1 MDDAERELIL
11 RSRQGDGRAFE
22 RLVRPY
28 DRRILS
34 LALDMLG
41 NADDAQD
48 VYQESLLAAYQGLPR
63 FRMESD
69 ISTWLHR
76 IAVNRAIK
84 FRSKRRRR
92 RELPD
97 RAASEEVERAPDSP
111 DRGVLDA
118 ELQTRL
124 NLALEQLSGQE
135 RAAFAL
141 CHQQGLK
148 IDQAAE
154 LMECSSG
161 AVKSYLFRARDK
173 LRTSLQ
179 HYLEL

>member
-1 MDDAERELIL
+1 M
-11 RSRQGDGRAFE
+11 G
-22 RLVRPY
+22 PY
-28 DRRILS
+28 DRRILGLS
-34 LALDMLG
+34 LDMLG
-41 NADDAQD
+41 NAEDAQD
-48 VYQESLLAAYQGLPR
+48 VYQESLLAAYQALPR

-69 ISTWLHR
+69 FSTWLYR

-97 RAASEEVERAPDSP
+97 RAASEEPERAPDLP
-111 DRGVLDA
+111 DQGVLDA
-118 ELQTRL
+118 ELRARL
-124 NLALEQLSGQE
+124 NLALEQLSGRE

-161 AVKSYLFRARDK
+161 AVTSYLFRARDK
-173 LRTSLQ
+173 VKTDLQ
-179 HYLEL
+179 HYLEP